1 MFIALS
7 HYIVTYGLSFSINVR
22 PIMLRTILTAV
33 AISLFASAAFATEVS
48 GKLVLYTSQPNADAQ
63 QTVDAFVTKYPS
75 VEVEWIRDGTT
86 KVMAK
91 LRAEFEAGAP
101 QPDVLLIADMVTMEG
116 LKSEGRLMPY
126 GDADVSAY
134 DPGLM
139 DSEKHYFSTKLITTG
154 IVYNTSA
161 PMVPTSYN
169 DLLGEAAKDKLAMP
183 SPLTSGAATIHMA
196 AITSTPELG
205 WEFYEGL
212 ADQGANP
219 QGGNGGTYKAIAGGE
234 KLYGFVVDF
243 LPIRNKLEGA
253 PVEFVFPEEGVSA
266 VTEPVAILSTAR
278 NPAAAKAFIDF
289 LISTEGQQLAADMG
303 YLPAHP
309 DILPPEG
316 FPPLSDIK
324 LLDFDPSAALANDQ
338 DNKARFI
345 DIFGG

>member
-1 MFIALS
+1 MFKRFLA
-7 HYIVTYGLSFSINVR
+7 
-22 PIMLRTILTAV
+22 AV
-33 AISLFASAAFATEVS
+33 AATAFASAAFAADVS
-48 GKLVLYTSQPNADAQ
+48 GKLILYTSQPNADAQ
-63 QTVDAFVTKYPS
+63 QTVDAFTAKYPD

-116 LKSEGRLMPY
+116 LEAEGRLMPHP
-126 GDADVSAY
+126 DADVSAY
-134 DPGLM
+134 DPALM
-139 DSEKHYFSTKLITTG
+139 DAEKHYFSTKLITTG

-161 PMVPTSYN
+161 PMVPTSYA
-169 DLLGEAAKDKLAMP
+169 DLLGEHAKDKLAMP

-196 AITSTPELG
+196 AITSHPDLG
-205 WEFYEGL
+205 WEFYEEL
-212 ADQGANP
+212 AEQGANP

-243 LPIRNKLEGA
+243 LPIRNKLAGA

-266 VTEPVAILSTAR
+266 VTEPVAILSTAQ
-278 NPAAAKAFIDF
+278 NPTAAKAFVDF
-289 LISTEGQQLAADMG
+289 LISPEGQQLASDMG

-309 DILPPEG
+309 AITPPEG
-316 FPPLSDIK
+316 FPALSDIK
-324 LLDFDPSAALANDQ
+324 LLDFDPAAALANDQ
-338 DNKARFI
+338 ASKARFI